1 MFSRSQSI
9 NAETRVNSWGCD
21 GERAVNG
28 AEIAERI
35 QAMMGNES
43 LRGQAMFIREEEA
56 RKKF

>member
-1 MFSRSQSI
+1 
-9 NAETRVNSWGCD
+9 
-21 GERAVNG
+21 VNG

-35 QAMMGNES
+35 HAMMGNES

>member
-1 MFSRSQSI
+1 MQRRGLI
-9 NAETRVNSWGCD
+9 VGGGMERV
-21 GERAVNG
+21 VNG

-43 LRGQAMFIREEEA
+43 LRGQAMFIREQEA